1 MPNDE
6 IKLVDTKRV
15 GEIIAQME
23 QFTKEMENY
32 IEKIQ
37 NSIRVLGTSYRDE
50 QYDNLNK
57 SIQIMNNNLS
67 RFIESQNHMTPLLRE
82 KLEDINAYQRIV

>member
-15 GEIIAQME
+15 GDFIALME

-37 NSIRVLGTSYRDE
+37 NSIRVLGVSYRDE

-82 KLEDINAYQRIV
+82 KLEDINAYQRII